1 MKELLLFRIFA
12 LFPFI
17 GIAAPDLANALHTS
31 FSSVSAEHII
41 VDVTLSI
48 CLVICSAGIWLIETG
63 ELKIASRSKEE
74 QRPSQISAMLS
85 HEA

>member
-1 MKELLLFRIFA
+1 MKELSLFRTFA

-31 FSSVSAEHII
+31 FASVPTEHLI
-41 VDVTLSI
+41 VDTTLI
-48 CLVICSAGIWLIETG
+48 FCLMICSAGIWLFETQ
-63 ELKIASRSKEE
+63 ELKTLGKSKDGYASQPMS
-74 QRPSQISAMLS
+74 SFAG